1 MAQYEDC
8 SQKIEIRIK
17 DQRLIKL
24 IQCDLSLA
32 TCRSSSRKGFVN
44 LVSPEIEKYVY
55 RLKVA
60 RNSLFRFSFH
70 LKKKKIITRAV
81 SIEFTD
87 LDFEDRQKIAVKL
100 TLTRYWRR
108 EARSSDARAAQDRHF
123 KISFGI

>member
-1 MAQYEDC
+1 MFIG
-8 SQKIEIRIK
+8 QK
-17 DQRLIKL
+17 
-24 IQCDLSLA
+24 LSETLY
-32 TCRSSSRKGFVN
+32 
-44 LVSPEIEKYVY
+44 LD
-55 RLKVA
+55 
-60 RNSLFRFSFH
+60 FSFH